1 MASGSNAVRGVGPY
15 MKLSDIT
22 NDELDA
28 LFEIPQA
35 APVAG
40 QPILF
45 LLIGSP
51 GAGKSSAHA
60 YAKAVIGDIP
70 YAKVDLDR
78 AVEVLEPFRAASMIS
93 RILSKAHGKKAIL
106 PTMKA
111 YISDKENLEL
121 FDWFDAL
128 LTELGYT
135 EEMLT
140 SGEWGGDAVLND
152 LRRLYEVRRQ
162 WYALKGVGSGY
173 DALWKRVNPAIERAM
188 AGRKNIVYETTMG
201 PGKFGKKVFKF
212 DELAKL
218 AARYGYAIHLYH
230 IGCSDPALDEP
241 LAAEI
246 KTRIQGRQEFNTP
259 FREKPFWRYV
269 PIGPEDRDI
278 NNLVQTNRVA
288 FSYIQEYAQAAFPT
302 VPITFKEYCPLP
314 VAANVRRLPERPFNR
329 EREID
334 ATVTA
339 YKRGGRKT
347 RARRRKTIRHRT
359 VRRS

>member
-1 MASGSNAVRGVGPY
+1 MASGSNTVRGVGPY

-22 NDELDA
+22 NEELDA

-35 APVAG
+35 ESAAE

-51 GAGKSSAHA
+51 GAGKSNAHKKMIEPVLGDIK
-60 YAKAVIGDIP
+60 YAKI
-70 YAKVDLDR
+70 DLDR
-78 AVEVLEPFRAASMIS
+78 AVEVLEPFRLASMIS
-93 RILSKAHGKKAIL
+93 RILSKAYGKRAIL

-121 FDWFDAL
+121 FDWFDGL
-128 LTELGYT
+128 LAELGYN

-140 SGEWGGDAVLND
+140 SNWGGDDVLND
-152 LRRLYEVRRQ
+152 LRQLYKLRQ
-162 WYALKGVGSGY
+162 QYYALKGAGSGY
-173 DALWKRVNPAIERAM
+173 EALWKRVNPAIERAM
-188 AGRKNIVYETTMG
+188 TARKNIVYETTMG
-201 PGKFGKKVFKF
+201 PGKFGKKIFKF

-230 IGCSDPALDEP
+230 IGCSDPAADEP

-269 PIGPEDRDI
+269 PIGPEDPDI
-278 NNLVQTNRVA
+278 NNLVKSNRLA
-288 FSYIQEYAQAAFPT
+288 FTYIQEYAQAAFPT
-302 VPITFKEYCPLP
+302 VPITFNEYCPLP
-314 VAANVRRLPERPFNR
+314 IPEGVQRLPERPFNR
-329 EREID
+329 ANEIKR
-334 ATVTA
+334 TVAA
-339 YKRGGRKT
+339 YTRGGRRT
-347 RARRRKTIRHRT
+347 RKRRT
-359 VRRS
+359 VRRR